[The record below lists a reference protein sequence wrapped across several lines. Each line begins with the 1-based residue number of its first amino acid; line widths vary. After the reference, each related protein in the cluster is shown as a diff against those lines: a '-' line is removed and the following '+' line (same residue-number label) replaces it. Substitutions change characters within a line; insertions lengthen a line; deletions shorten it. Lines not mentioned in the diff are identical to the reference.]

1 MCNRLILP
9 DFASFIQEKQI
20 HSLTIFS
27 IFRAWCV
34 FLLLC
39 EDLYLGAK
47 HHHDIHKL
55 KQKRVWCYDSFCGS
69 LKQFYILEEE
79 EIFSCFSCVVLFVP
93 NISSTAAFALCTPCD
108 HKKTNKQYSVLYW
121 RKIFTPARFGVT
133 KRAYI
138 LYFYY
143 FFREIAWA
151 RAASVFRG
159 WMAFKHVL
167 LQFADEVVVVHFLS
181 RRRRKKNS
189 WNQNNEF

>member
-1 MCNRLILP
+1 MVCIFALVWRLILWGQSTTTTYTSSSKNVYG
-9 DFASFIQEKQI
+9 AALWS
-20 HSLTIFS
+20 S
-27 IFRAWCV
+27 I
-34 FLLLC
+34 L
-39 EDLYLGAK
+39 
-47 HHHDIHKL
+47 
-55 KQKRVWCYDSFCGS
+55 
-69 LKQFYILEEE
+69 
-79 EIFSCFSCVVLFVP
+79 
-93 NISSTAAFALCTPCD
+93 
-108 HKKTNKQYSVLYW
+108 VLYTRRRRKFQLFFLCCVIRPEYQQHSSLCSVHTVWSQEDEQAVLYCW